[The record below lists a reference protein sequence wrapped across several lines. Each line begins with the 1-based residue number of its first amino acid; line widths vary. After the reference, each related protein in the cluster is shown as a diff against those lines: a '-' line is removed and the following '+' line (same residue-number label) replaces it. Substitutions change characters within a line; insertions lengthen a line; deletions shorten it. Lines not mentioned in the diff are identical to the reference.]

1 MEEKTKAMEELI
13 ALQEQELEE
22 EVRRAHAEVMRL
34 EAALEEPRHQLA
46 EAEAAQA
53 R

>member
-1 MEEKTKAMEELI
+1 MSDDEGIPELER
-13 ALQEQELEE
+13 LKELEE